1 MEEEQRFAIR
11 IAEEEHKALGRTI
24 RDRVIQQVHKKKNQM
39 LKEKE
44 HLDIADTNALL
55 LHPSQFSIT
64 HPASPGGAHSN
75 RKTRHTRHRLD
86 VDDLNKAGDSS
97 KRKRKVPAEFE
108 NGSPGPISRPFEP
121 DNIYW
126 EKSQAGIEYQQ
137 NSAPLLSIERLFT
150 TKELTMATDTAVKT
164 AAHIWTAKLA
174 KARHNEGQTV
184 DGSVLLTNG
193 DLSDNEGNL
202 AVSGNGGTA
211 NEMDGDDENGSVLDA
226 PEMDRTGSQS
236 MHATRSSRNLIHNN
250 PPHSSMSIP
259 ERKAAARTAA
269 LAAIASQLKLARNK
283 DSESL
288 AFGLTEQE
296 AIDDLLMMGVP
307 LPEKD
312 KDKDKRS

>member
-1 MEEEQRFAIR
+1 M
-11 IAEEEHKALGRTI
+11 GRTI
-24 RDRVIQQVHKKKNQM
+24 RDRVIQQVQKKKNSM

-64 HPASPGGAHSN
+64 HPASPGGTHSN
-75 RKTRHTRHRLD
+75 RKTRHTRHRLE
-86 VDDLNKAGDSS
+86 VDDMGKAGENG
-97 KRKRKVPAEFE
+97 KRKRKVPTEFE

-121 DNIYW
+121 ENGYW
-126 EKSQAGIEYQQ
+126 EKLHAGVEYQQ
-137 NSAPLLSIERLFT
+137 NSAPQLSVERLFT
-150 TKELTMATDTAVKT
+150 TRELAMATDTAVRT
-164 AAHIWTAKLA
+164 AAHFWTAKLA
-174 KARHNEGQTV
+174 KGRHNEGQIV
-184 DGSVLLTNG
+184 NGSALLING
-193 DLSDNEGNL
+193 GDISENEGNPAL
-202 AVSGNGGTA
+202 PGNAGTV
-211 NEMDGDDENGSVLDA
+211 NEIDGEDENCSTLGA

-269 LAAIASQLKLARNK
+269 LGAIASQMKLARNK

-288 AFGLTEQE
+288 ALGLTEQE
-296 AIDDLLMMGVP
+296 AMEDLISMGVP
-307 LPEKD
+307 LPDKDNKD